1 MTSMESYFNSPDF
14 PRFLPS
20 LRGEA
25 MTSSMPTPNSKRP
38 LSPSGLLLSSSRAF
52 FVRACVSHNC
62 WKSIFVSPSLLLLR
76 PLAPAL
82 SRSPRRGREKEAF
95 LRLFIL
101 LSLSPSSPSPKGRK
115 NGGDAHRR
123 TGNGQRRRNDPSKL
137 VRCWVVV
144 GRSMPEKV
152 SHAGGRERNE
162 TRLRRPQSVRDEE
175 REEGQRLWI

>member
-1 MTSMESYFNSPDF
+1 
-14 PRFLPS
+14 
-20 LRGEA
+20 

-123 TGNGQRRRNDPSKL
+123 TGNGGGTTHPSSF
-137 VRCWVVV
+137 VV
-144 GRSMPEKV
+144 GSSLVGRCPKKCHTQEGEKEKKRGFV
-152 SHAGGRERNE
+152 APN
-162 TRLRRPQSVRDEE
+162 Q
-175 REEGQRLWI
+175 